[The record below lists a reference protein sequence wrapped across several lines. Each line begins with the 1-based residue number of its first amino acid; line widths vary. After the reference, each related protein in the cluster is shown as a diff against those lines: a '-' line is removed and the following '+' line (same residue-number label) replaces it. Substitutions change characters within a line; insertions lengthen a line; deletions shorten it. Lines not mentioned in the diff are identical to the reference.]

1 MEPLAKGNAIA
12 IGTVAE
18 YDIEEF
24 TQYPGVGSWE
34 LVRMSAGLQCR
45 KLLEL
50 IPDLIFEV
58 GDDAGVFLGY
68 LHLDC
73 LGE

>member
-45 KLLEL
+45 KLEL